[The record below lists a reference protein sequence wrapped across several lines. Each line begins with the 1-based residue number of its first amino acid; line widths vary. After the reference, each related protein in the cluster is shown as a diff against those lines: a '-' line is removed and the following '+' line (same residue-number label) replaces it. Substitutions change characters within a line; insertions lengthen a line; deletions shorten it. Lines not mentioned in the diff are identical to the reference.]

1 MKRKVFIPIVSLL
14 LAFVMIFA
22 VACGN
27 NGGNT
32 EKATY
37 TVTYLVNGAE
47 FATQTYKEGNLLVSP
62 GEPYVDGYE
71 FEGWNTSEDGTG
83 TEWIAGTAV
92 TANATYYAVLKSTS
106 GNNPGG
112 NQGNNPG
119 GNPDDNPGGEVTTYT
134 VTFIVDGETFDI
146 QEVESGKTVT
156 PPTPPERDGE
166 MFVGWYESVAMASAY
181 DFTKPVTSNLI
192 LTARY
197 AELAEGVESVGAY
210 NESLYVVWGD
220 TNPAN
225 AIVEYVA
232 AGENNWT
239 KVDAPLVRTISD
251 TEARVDILGLAA
263 GSYNVR
269 ITTSAGDA
277 IQLSA
282 PIAVTSYDRSGYAHF
297 NYDKGVGAY
306 NDDGT
311 LKENALVIYVT
322 EENKDTVMNEV
333 CAANDDINMFNIP
346 YSGYGKD
353 WGGKAASGIGWWLN
367 NNQYTSN
374 NVGSDKNKRPS
385 NTYDAANGGKLGF
398 KSVDRP
404 IVVRFIGEVTTPEGC
419 SALDEDEGG
428 INGDNGHMARMKNLK
443 NVTVEGV
450 GEDAVIRGWGFH
462 FIAGTDA
469 KDGQGTSFEVRNLT
483 FYEYPEDAVG
493 MEGQQSRGKITAGVE
508 RCWIHNNT
516 FLPGYCANPKE
527 SDKKEGDGSCDF
539 KRGQYFTASYNWFE
553 YCHKTNLIGS
563 ADSSLQYNMTYHHN
577 VWWQCGSRIPLTRQ
591 ANVHFYNNY
600 VYVNAAD
607 TSSPYSWVKVS
618 PSYVHSLRA
627 NCYLFSEANY
637 YDGAKNITDGKS
649 GGAAKGLNNIYYANY
664 GTNTID
670 NVASREQTVPNNCK
684 YNGIDY
690 SKFDTDSTLFY
701 YKDGKSDCLLDDA
714 MTARQKAM
722 MHAGANGH
730 GANVNTAMN
739 YYTPDSAVT
748 VGESGTVITLPSS
761 KGDSTVNGVMFKA
774 ITGVS
779 SGTIKFKG
787 QGITF
792 TLTAQAQLT
801 VTTATTG
808 DTAPELVGA
817 DGYVYA
823 HKFEGTLTIVL
834 EAGTYFIASGQKDKE
849 ANISS
854 MKFDDTGASRDARLA
869 AAKEAIAA
877 LPETVAL
884 TAEHEALIKAA
895 RSAYNA
901 LTSSEKTLFAQE
913 NPTYLA
919 KLEAAE
925 TAYGQLLIAEFK
937 KLVAAIGTVNENSYD
952 RINAA
957 QVVYDK
963 LTSDQKAQVAGEKAT
978 LDAAWAAFEE
988 FEVLNVINMINAFAA
1003 KVDAVG
1009 DNTERATIEALIEEG
1024 EVVQAAYNLLSDS
1037 VDEGESQQSQVT
1049 NYAKLTEAVA
1059 KLQSINN
1066 LFIFID
1072 RLEAFAGHSV
1082 TMSDAADVS
1091 NLQKAYSALTDT
1103 QLNKLTEAQKAEYNR
1118 VVEEF
1123 ETVMSV
1129 TITSDFSNAGHASD
1143 TTGTFVAT
1151 GSQKSSA
1158 LTVKGVKYAKGL
1170 KLDSNGKLTI
1180 NVTVKSTLT
1189 LYVLNSSTL
1198 KLDGATTDAPTAST
1212 EADTEGYFI
1221 TFILEAGVH
1230 EITKGGGENSI
1241 YYAILSPA
1249 A

>member
-1 MKRKVFIPIVSLL
+1 MKCLKKVLIPFVALM
-14 LAFVMIFA
+14 LAFTMVFS

-32 EKATY
+32 ETKKY
-37 TVTYLVNGAE
+37 TVTYYLNGAIY
-47 FATQTYKEGNLLVSP
+47 ATQTYYEGNILTAP
-62 GEPYVDGYE
+62 GAPDVEGYE
-71 FEGWNTSEDGTG
+71 FKGWNTSEDGTG
-83 TEWIAGTAV
+83 DALVEGAAV
-92 TANATYYAVLKSTS
+92 TQNATYYAILQSTS
-106 GNNPGG
+106 SGKPEDKPNDKPT
-112 NQGNNPG
+112 
-119 GNPDDNPGGEVTTYT
+119 VKYT
-134 VTFIVDGETFDI
+134 VTFIVDDEVVEVV
-146 QEVESGKTVT
+146 EVESGKTVT
-156 PPTPPERDGE
+156 PPALPERE
-166 MFVGWYESVAMASAY
+166 NEIFVGWYESVAMSTAY
-181 DFTKPVTSNLI
+181 DFTKPVTSNLT

-197 AELAEGVESVGAY
+197 AALSEAFVSAGAY
-210 NESLYVVWGD
+210 NESLYVVWKEA
-220 TNPAN
+220 NPAS
-225 AIVEYVA
+225 ATAEYVPV
-232 AGENNWT
+232 GENNWT
-239 KVDAPLVRTISD
+239 KVDAPLIRAISK

-269 ITTSAGDA
+269 ITTSTGDA
-277 IQLSA
+277 IQLPA
-282 PIAVTSYDRSGYAHF
+282 PITVAAYDRSGYAHF
-297 NYDKGVGAY
+297 NYKDGVGAY

-311 LKENALVIYVT
+311 LKDNALVIYVT
-322 EENKDTVMNEV
+322 EENKDTVMEEV
-333 CAANDDINMFNIP
+333 CAENDDINMFNIP

-374 NVGSDKNKRPS
+374 NANSDKNKRPS
-385 NTYDAANGGKLGF
+385 NTYDAENGGKLGF

-404 IVVRFIGEVTTPEGC
+404 IVIRFIGEVTTPEGC

-443 NVTVEGV
+443 NITIEGV
-450 GEDAVIRGWGFH
+450 GEDAVIKGWGFH

-469 KDGQGTSFEVRNLT
+469 KDGQGKSFEVRNLT
-483 FYEYPEDAVG
+483 FSEYPEDAVG
-493 MEGQQSRGKITAGVE
+493 MEGQQSGGKIVAGVE

-516 FLPGYCANPKE
+516 FLPGFCANPKE

-539 KRGQYFTASYNWFE
+539 KRGQYFTASYNRFE

-577 VWWQCGSRIPLTRQ
+577 VWWQCSSRIPLTRQ

-600 VYVNAAD
+600 VYINAAD

-649 GGAAKGLNNIYYANY
+649 GGAAKGWNNVYYANFS
-664 GTNTID
+664 TNTID
-670 NVASREQTVPNNCK
+670 DVSSREQAVSNKCA
-684 YNGIDY
+684 YNGTDY

-714 MTARQKAM
+714 VTARQKALM
-722 MHAGANGH
+722 YAGANGR
-730 GANVNTAMN
+730 GVTDTAMN
-739 YYTPDSAVT
+739 NYTPDSAVSVT
-748 VGESGTVITLPSS
+748 ESGTVITLPSS
-761 KGDSTVNGVMFKA
+761 KGDSTVSGVVFKG

-792 TLTAQAQLT
+792 TLAAQAQLT

-808 DTAPELVGA
+808 DAAPELVGA

-869 AAKEAIAA
+869 AAKEAIEA
-877 LPETVAL
+877 LPATVEL
-884 TAEHEALIKAA
+884 TAEHETLIKAA
-895 RSAYNA
+895 RNAYNA
-901 LTSSEKTLFAQE
+901 LTPSEKTIFAQE
-913 NPTYLA
+913 KPTYTA

-925 TAYGQLLIAEFK
+925 NAYGQLLIAKFK
-937 KLVAAIGTVNENSYD
+937 ELVAAIGTVNENSYD
-952 RINAA
+952 KINAA
-957 QVVYDK
+957 QIAYDK
-963 LTSDQKAQVAGEKAT
+963 LTSDQKAQVANEKAT
-978 LDAAWAAFEE
+978 LDNAWAAFEE

-1009 DNTERATIEALIEEG
+1009 DNTDRATIEALIDEG
-1024 EVVQAAYNLLSDS
+1024 EAVQAAYNLLSDDK
-1037 VDEGESQQSQVT
+1037 DEGESQQAQVT

-1059 KLQSINN
+1059 KLQTINN
-1066 LFIFID
+1066 MYVFID
-1072 RLEAFAGHSV
+1072 LLETFAGHTV
-1082 TMSDAADVS
+1082 AMSDAAAVS
-1091 NLQKAYSALTDT
+1091 NLKKAYSALTQA

-1118 VVEEF
+1118 IVAEF
-1123 ETVMSV
+1123 DQIMSA
-1129 TITSDFSNAGHASD
+1129 TITSDFSNDGQPSD
-1143 TTGTFVAT
+1143 TTGTFRT
-1151 GSQKSSA
+1151 EGSKKSEA
-1158 LTVKGVKYAKGL
+1158 HTVKGVQYAKGL
-1170 KLDSNGKLTI
+1170 KLDSHGILTV
-1180 NVTVKSTLT
+1180 NVTVKSVLT
-1189 LYVLNSSTL
+1189 LYVVNSNYLT
-1198 KLDGATTDAPTAST
+1198 LDGAATQAPASSA
-1212 EADTEGYFI
+1212 EADTDCYVI
-1221 TFILEAGVH
+1221 TLELEAGVH
-1230 EITKGGGENSI
+1230 TITRGKSENSI